1 MMAMVV
7 VQEQEQDQEV
17 EVQIVS
23 GVVEVVAVLQVEVVA
38 LLQEV
43 EVVAVLGSE
52 SGGPQVAQE
61 VNFHLDGAE
70 VQVVLVEAPGLQT
83 QEVLLEGGEGDPR
96 LLAEEEE
103 EVAVVMDQWVEAVL
117 VLVAGVTQGVEVVLV
132 LVAVVMDHEVE
143 VESRQVREAQRWSST
158 APPRS
163 GGRPPAL
170 SLLIQE
176 HHIGSLTFKT
186 PIFVNI

>member
-7 VQEQEQDQEV
+7 VQEQDQEV

-23 GVVEVVAVLQVEVVA
+23 GVVEVMAVLQVEVVA

-43 EVVAVLGSE
+43 ELVAVLGVE
-52 SGGPQVAQE
+52 SGGPQVAQG

-70 VQVVLVEAPGLQT
+70 VQEVLVKAPGLQT
-83 QEVLLEGGEGDPR
+83 QEDLLEGGEGDPR

-103 EVAVVMDQWVEAVL
+103 EVAVVMDQRVKE
-117 VLVAGVTQGVEVVLV
+117 
-132 LVAVVMDHEVE
+132 VAVVMVAGVDQE
-143 VESRQVREAQRWSST
+143 EAQRWSST

-163 GGRPPAL
+163 AGRPPAL
-170 SLLIQE
+170 SLLIQK

-186 PIFVNI
+186 PIFVKI